1 MVITSTYAILYGE
14 LRSTYSMNFLIFLKY
29 ITKNYPIL
37 IGATF
42 FVLVIGG
49 LIEAGAL
56 LVIAPIIDI
65 ITHPEVSSGITKK
78 IEEIIITLGLGFNL
92 WILLFIYFAVVL
104 VKSLFDVSAMYL
116 ILSMKYRLMKA
127 TILETYQ
134 AIFGARWYFFVKEK
148 QGKLLNT
155 FTREISGM
163 GDCLT
168 GAGRLFAEI
177 LKLAMYIIVLFYISW
192 QVALVGFGFSFLVG
206 IPLLSLGKLTYK
218 FGKKNTSTAND
229 WLSAIQENFSLAK
242 IILGFALQK
251 KSENVVKE
259 KFEKHT
265 KATLASQLFTLSIS
279 SIYVPLGV
287 LGIIILFYAG
297 KYFSLALSEIGI
309 LVVAYMKII
318 PIMKNI
324 VSEKNIVDMAFPS
337 YEQIMNMI
345 KDAKKMNQTS
355 GNIAFKNIN
364 KSIKIK
370 DISFTYPNNKPVI
383 NNLSLQIKKGQ
394 MIAIVG
400 ESGSGKSTLIDVI
413 MGFNDPTSG
422 DILIDDTPLKKYD
435 INSYREKIG
444 YVPQGGDLFH
454 ASITQNIKWANE
466 KATNEQIQHMCKE
479 AYADSFIKSF
489 PEGYETLVGDRGIRL
504 SGGQLQRIA
513 LARALIRKPEILI
526 LDEATSSLDSKSEKN
541 IQEAL
546 NTIARKTT
554 IIVIAHRLSTILK
567 ADHIFVI
574 NHGRVVEEGNYEDLI
589 KLNGSFKKMIEQQAF
604 ISTK

>member
-1 MVITSTYAILYGE
+1 
-14 LRSTYSMNFLIFLKY
+14 MNFLIFLKY

-78 IEEIIITLGLGFNL
+78 IEEIIITLGLGFDL
-92 WILLFIYFAVVL
+92 WMLLFIYFAIVL

-163 GDCLT
+163 GDCLAGT
-168 GAGRLFAEI
+168 GRLFAEI

-435 INSYREKIG
+435 INSYRKKIG
-444 YVPQGGDLFH
+444 YVPQGGDLFN

-489 PEGYETLVGDRGIRL
+489 PEGYETLVGDRGVRL

>member
-1 MVITSTYAILYGE
+1 
-14 LRSTYSMNFLIFLKY
+14 MNFLIFLKY

-49 LIEAGAL
+49 LIETGAL

-65 ITHPEVSSGITKK
+65 ITNPEVTSDITKK
-78 IEEIIITLGLGFNL
+78 IKEIIITLGLGFNL
-92 WILLFIYFAVVL
+92 WMLLFIYFVVVL
-104 VKSLFDVSAMYL
+104 VKSLFDVFSMYL
-116 ILSMKYRLMKA
+116 ILLMKYRLIKKI
-127 TILETYQ
+127 ILNTYQ

-163 GDCLT
+163 GDCST

-177 LKLAMYIIVLFYISW
+177 LKLVIYIIVLFYISW
-192 QVALVGFGFSFLVG
+192 QVAFVGFGYSFLVV

-229 WLSAIQENFSLAK
+229 WLSAVQENFTLAK

-251 KSENVVKE
+251 KSENVVEE
-259 KFEKHT
+259 KFKKHT
-265 KATLASQLFTLSIS
+265 KAILASQLFSLSIS

-287 LGIIILFYAG
+287 LGMIILFYTG
-297 KYFSLALSEIGI
+297 KYFSLTLSEIGI
-309 LVVAYMKII
+309 LVVAYVKII
-318 PIMKNI
+318 PVMKNI
-324 VSEKNIVDMAFPS
+324 VHEKNVIDMSFPS
-337 YEQIMNMI
+337 YEQIMNII
-345 KDAKKMNQTS
+345 KDAKKLNQTS
-355 GNIAFKNIN
+355 GNIAFKNFN
-364 KSIKIK
+364 KSIKIN
-370 DISFTYPNNKPVI
+370 DISFAYPNNKAVI

-422 DILIDDTPLKKYD
+422 DILIDETPLKKYD

-444 YVPQGGDLFH
+444 YVPQDGELFN
-454 ASITQNIKWANE
+454 ASVIQNIKWANE
-466 KATNEQIQHMCKE
+466 KATDEQIQRICKKT
-479 AYADSFIKSF
+479 YADSFIKNFS
-489 PEGYETLVGDRGIRL
+489 EGYETLVGDRGVRL

-513 LARALIRKPEILI
+513 LARALIREPEILI
-526 LDEATSSLDSKSEKN
+526 LDEATSSLDSKSEQN

-546 NTIARKTT
+546 DKIVKKTT

-567 ADHIFVI
+567 ADHIYVM
-574 NHGRVVEEGNYEDLI
+574 NDGRIAEEGNYEYLI
-589 KLNGSFKKMIEQQAF
+589 KLNGFFKRMIEKQAF
-604 ISTK
+604 ILGGKIS

>member
-1 MVITSTYAILYGE
+1 
-14 LRSTYSMNFLIFLKY
+14 MNFLIFLKY
-29 ITKNYPIL
+29 IIKNYPIL
-37 IGATF
+37 LGTTF

-65 ITHPEVSSGITKK
+65 ITNPNVSSGITKK
-78 IEEIIITLGLGFNL
+78 IEEIIISLGLEFNL
-92 WILLFIYFAVVL
+92 WMLLFIYFGVVL
-104 VKSLFDVSAMYL
+104 IKSFFDVSAMYL

-134 AIFGARWYFFVKEK
+134 AIFSARWYFFVKEK

-163 GDCLT
+163 GDCLA

-229 WLSAIQENFSLAK
+229 WLSAVQENFSLAK

-251 KSENVVKE
+251 KSENVVIE

-309 LVVAYMKII
+309 LVIAYMKII

-324 VSEKNIVDMAFPS
+324 VNEKNIIDMVFPS

-355 GNIAFKNIN
+355 GNIAFKNFN

-370 DISFTYPNNKPVI
+370 DISFAYPNNKTVI

-422 DILIDDTPLKKYD
+422 DVLIDDTPLKKYD
-435 INSYREKIG
+435 INSYRKKIG
-444 YVPQGGDLFH
+444 YVPQGGELFN
-454 ASITQNIKWANE
+454 ASIIENIKWANE
-466 KATNEQIQHMCKE
+466 KATNEQIQHICKE
-479 AYADSFIKSF
+479 AYADGFIKSF
-489 PEGYETLVGDRGIRL
+489 PEGYETLVGDRGVRL

-526 LDEATSSLDSKSEKN
+526 LDEATSSLDTKSEKN

-546 NTIARKTT
+546 DKIVRKTT

-567 ADHIFVI
+567 ADHIYVI
-574 NHGRVVEEGNYEDLI
+574 NHGRVAEEGNYEELI
-589 KLNGSFKKMIEQQAF
+589 KLNGFFKKMIEQQAF
-604 ISTK
+604 IAGGKIL

>member
-1 MVITSTYAILYGE
+1 M
-14 LRSTYSMNFLIFLKY
+14 
-29 ITKNYPIL
+29 
-37 IGATF
+37 
-42 FVLVIGG
+42 
-49 LIEAGAL
+49 IEAGAL

-78 IEEIIITLGLGFNL
+78 IEEIIITLGLGFDL
-92 WILLFIYFAVVL
+92 WMLLFIYFAIVL

-116 ILSMKYRLMKA
+116 ILSMKYRLMKE
-127 TILETYQ
+127 TVLETYQ
-134 AIFGARWYFFVKEK
+134 AIFSARWYFFVKEK

-163 GDCLT
+163 GDCLAGT
-168 GAGRLFAEI
+168 GRLFAEI
-177 LKLAMYIIVLFYISW
+177 LKLAMYLILLFYISW

-242 IILGFALQK
+242 IIIGFSLQK
-251 KSENVVKE
+251 KSENVIKE
-259 KFEKHT
+259 KCEKHQ
-265 KATLASQLFTLSIS
+265 KATIASQLFTLSIS

-324 VSEKNIVDMAFPS
+324 VNEKNVIDMVFPS

-589 KLNGSFKKMIEQQAF
+589 KLNGSFKEMIEQQAF
-604 ISTK
+604 ILGEKIS

>member
-1 MVITSTYAILYGE
+1 
-14 LRSTYSMNFLIFLKY
+14 MNFLIFLKY

-78 IEEIIITLGLGFNL
+78 IEEIIITLGLGFDL
-92 WILLFIYFAVVL
+92 WMLLFIYFAIVL

-163 GDCLT
+163 GDCLA

-444 YVPQGGDLFH
+444 YVPQGGDLFN

-541 IQEAL
+541 IQETL

-554 IIVIAHRLSTILK
+554 IIVIAHRLSTILNV
-567 ADHIFVI
+567 DHIFVI

-604 ISTK
+604 ILGEKIS

>member
-1 MVITSTYAILYGE
+1 
-14 LRSTYSMNFLIFLKY
+14 MNFLIFLKY
-29 ITKNYPIL
+29 IIKNYPIL
-37 IGATF
+37 IGAIF

-78 IEEIIITLGLGFNL
+78 IEEIIITLGLRFDL
-92 WILLFIYFAVVL
+92 LMLLFIYFAIVL

-116 ILSMKYRLMKA
+116 ILSMKYRLLKA

-155 FTREISGM
+155 FTREMSGM
-163 GDCLT
+163 GDCLAGT
-168 GAGRLFAEI
+168 GRLFAEI
-177 LKLAMYIIVLFYISW
+177 LKLAMYVIVLFYISW

-324 VSEKNIVDMAFPS
+324 VSEKNTIDMAFPS

-364 KSIKIK
+364 KSIEIK

-422 DILIDDTPLKKYD
+422 DILIDDIPLKKYD
-435 INSYREKIG
+435 INSYRKKIG
-444 YVPQGGDLFH
+444 YVPQGGALFN
-454 ASITQNIKWANE
+454 ASIIENIKWANE
-466 KATNEQIQHMCKE
+466 KATNEQIQHMCKK

-489 PEGYETLVGDRGIRL
+489 PEGYETIVGDLGIRL

-541 IQEAL
+541 IQEAI
-546 NTIARKTT
+546 NKIVKKTT

-567 ADHIFVI
+567 ADHIYVI
-574 NHGRVVEEGNYEDLI
+574 NHGRVAEEGNYEDLI
-589 KLNGSFKKMIEQQAF
+589 KLNGSFKKMIEKQAF
-604 ISTK
+604 ILVGKIS